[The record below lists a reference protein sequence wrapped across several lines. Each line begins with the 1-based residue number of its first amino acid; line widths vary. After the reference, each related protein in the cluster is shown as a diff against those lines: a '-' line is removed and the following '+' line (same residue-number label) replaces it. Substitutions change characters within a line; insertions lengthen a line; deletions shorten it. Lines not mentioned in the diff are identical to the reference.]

1 MASERRLAEIRERL
15 AAATPGPWELYATER
30 NVIAITK
37 GRTRGGYLREIVHWS
52 GFDCSNIDDPGKVRA
67 NAALIA
73 HAPSDLAYLLD
84 EITRLTREL
93 EAARAALTIAE
104 TTAANLHDTIRL
116 RDRELA
122 AARSHARR
130 LCVALRAIRDE
141 AAIGGP
147 PLESRREDWEAA
159 MDEADE
165 VLGEL
170 EALYG
175 E

>member
-37 GRTRGGYLREIVHWS
+37 GRMRSGYRREIVHWS
-52 GFDCSNIDDPGKVRA
+52 GFDYSNIDDPGQVRA

-84 EITRLTREL
+84 EIARLIREL
-93 EAARAALTIAE
+93 E
-104 TTAANLHDTIRL
+104 
-116 RDRELA
+116 

>member
-1 MASERRLAEIRERL
+1 MAIDA
-15 AAATPGPWELYATER
+15 
-30 NVIAITK
+30 
-37 GRTRGGYLREIVHWS
+37 LRS
-52 GFDCSNIDDPGKVRA
+52 
-67 NAALIA
+67 AALEIA
-73 HAPSDLAYLLD
+73 
-84 EITRLTREL
+84 RLTREL
-93 EAARAALTIAE
+93 EE
-104 TTAANLHDTIRL
+104 
-116 RDRELA
+116 
-122 AARSHARR
+122 ARSHARR